1 MATSIFANIETST
14 SPLLSSSSSSDGSH
28 AHSRKHWKH
37 QRRAMRRSA
46 AQNRDTAL
54 HHSLIPR
61 TVEQRERPLP
71 KERNIAEI
79 DPPAFARILTEKLE
93 RVIEEQT
100 KVEKINK
107 LFQEVS
113 CA

>member
-1 MATSIFANIETST
+1 
-14 SPLLSSSSSSDGSH
+14 
-28 AHSRKHWKH
+28 
-37 QRRAMRRSA
+37 MRRSA

-61 TVEQRERPLP
+61 TVEQRERPMQ

-93 RVIEEQT
+93 RVIEEQA

-113 CA
+113 GAFFFFSPGAPLGQICVHTRVCL